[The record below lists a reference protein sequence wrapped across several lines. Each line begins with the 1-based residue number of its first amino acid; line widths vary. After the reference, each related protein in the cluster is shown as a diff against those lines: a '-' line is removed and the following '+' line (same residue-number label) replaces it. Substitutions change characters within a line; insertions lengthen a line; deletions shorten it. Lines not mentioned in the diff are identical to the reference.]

1 MHSHDISLKANRVLH
16 LITLS
21 FLIILIRVWYLSVI
35 AHDSYEELSKKPQKK
50 TVIEKPNRGT
60 IRDRFNIPLAVNKLQ
75 YDVGI
80 CYDQIRQ
87 IPAIKRT
94 SLSNGNIEK
103 TYPFGQLR
111 SYLYHADI
119 NTLYLQLFSFLIKH
133 HTLLNSK
140 TFNNPMDQENFICE
154 EFNAPP
160 PDVFG

>member
-1 MHSHDISLKANRVLH
+1 MK
-16 LITLS
+16 S
-21 FLIILIRVWYLSVI
+21 F
-35 AHDSYEELSKKPQKK
+35 
-50 TVIEKPNRGT
+50 
-60 IRDRFNIPLAVNKLQ
+60 
-75 YDVGI
+75 
-80 CYDQIRQ
+80 
-87 IPAIKRT
+87 
-94 SLSNGNIEK
+94 NIEK

-160 PDVFG
+160 PDVFGWRDPWDESQVGKSTRVHLGSDYAALGNQAIEDHQELPTWV